1 MADMLCLDFCRP
13 PRPHTTQELYSVSTP
28 LCLDAWAAALASH
41 PDQAFARYICDGLR
55 FGFRIGFRYGSPLKS
70 ASSNMLS
77 ATIHPEV
84 VADYLQQELS
94 RGRMLGPVYS
104 FQGLHPLHINR
115 LGVIPKGHNTGK
127 WRLITDLSF
136 PHGQSV
142 NDGIDPSLCSLFYT
156 TVDDIAHV
164 VAQLSTGALLCQG
177 GYRIG
182 LSANSCP
189 PTGPPTSGHT
199 MAHVTH
205 ACDSLRPFPSVFAY
219 CKQSKTGGGND
230 LGSTLLSLLHA
241 ANNRPSSFVLQEV
254 EI

>member
-1 MADMLCLDFCRP
+1 MTACYGHHNVSILYQHTGWSLLYEYTADMLCLDFCRP

-41 PDQAFARYICDGLR
+41 PDQAFARYICDGLW
-55 FGFRIGFRYGSPLKS
+55 FGFRIGFQYGSPLKS
-70 ASSNMLS
+70 VSSNMLS
-77 ATIHPEV
+77 ATVHPEV

-94 RGRMLGPVYS
+94 RGRMLGPVHS

-199 MAHVTH
+199 MGWQNLYRSYA
-205 ACDSLRPFPSVFAY
+205 SLRAL
-219 CKQSKTGGGND
+219 
-230 LGSTLLSLLHA
+230 LG
-241 ANNRPSSFVLQEV
+241 P
-254 EI
+254 